1 MKVELLDEQDAK
13 VMSVIGTVT
22 LDNCQHLLQQGK
34 QLASEGFFD
43 VVVDFGNVDFI
54 DSAGIGTLI
63 SLSKLMRESGG
74 NLRLRN
80 LGDNIKRVLSMAR
93 LDTFFAVI

>member
-1 MKVELLDEQDAK
+1 MKVELLDEPNTK
-13 VMSVIGTVT
+13 VMAVAGTVT

-34 QLASEGFFD
+34 LLASDGFVD

-63 SLSKLMRESGG
+63 SLSKIMRDSGG

-80 LGDNIKRVLSMAR
+80 LGDNIRRVLAMAR
-93 LDTFFAVI
+93 LDTFFAVS